1 MWDQYL
7 QVCEDRIESLEQ
19 EGDDFAVDDEGDFAD
34 DNEGDMDWITYISE
48 TMLSYKQV
56 VMSERPFM
64 IEQSL

>member
-1 MWDQYL
+1 MWDHYL

-19 EGDDFAVDDEGDFAD
+19 EGDDFTVDDEGDFAD

-56 VMSERPFM
+56 VMSERPFV